1 MSQLLLQ
8 THLPT
13 QIMRTGT
20 VFLAGLTDALL
31 PYYSHTLPLRIGRV
45 TFLQHTFYLHLHF
58 LFGPLRT
65 KSLQLSCRRDWMGEL
80 APPKEAD
87 EPLVWFSQIYL
98 FKIIHLK
105 IPDLQ
110 IIH

>member
-1 MSQLLLQ
+1 
-8 THLPT
+8 
-13 QIMRTGT
+13 
-20 VFLAGLTDALL
+20 
-31 PYYSHTLPLRIGRV
+31 
-45 TFLQHTFYLHLHF
+45 
-58 LFGPLRT
+58 
-65 KSLQLSCRRDWMGEL
+65 MGEL
-80 APPKEAD
+80 AAPKEAD